1 MRPRT
6 ACAWAARSRHSGGPV
21 TFQLDIDRGESFWGK
36 ALDVQV
42 LMSGTYMPAVVDS
55 VDVTVPGPDHPTGI
69 IEFTTDI
76 DPADGDWVFL
86 RISDPAEAA
95 DGRATGDWTGF
106 GNALA
111 YASPFF
117 LEPPA

>member
-1 MRPRT
+1 VRMGSALAHT
-6 ACAWAARSRHSGGPV
+6 SGPV
-21 TFQLDIDRGESFWGK
+21 TFRLDIDRGDSFYGK
-36 ALDVQV
+36 ALNVQV
-42 LMSGTYMPAVVDS
+42 LMSGTFMPTVVDS

-76 DPADGDWVFL
+76 DVANGDWIVL
-86 RISDPAEAA
+86 RVTDPSEAA
-95 DGRATGDWTGF
+95 DGRAGGDWTGF

-117 LEPPA
+117 VDPG